1 MFGNVGDAKII
12 GANSKSGENRDPEK
26 DTPSTPN
33 SPSVEHRAGMGAAWI
48 ALEMIGVQAI
58 SLLVFSVVAHFVT
71 PREFGLVSLSFLLIY
86 SLRWL
91 LSENVV
97 LAIIRKSRP
106 TDLEY
111 TTAFWLTLIL
121 SVVAFI
127 AVEISSFFSGV
138 LFHAPD
144 IGPVLQS
151 MGVILIFMGLA
162 RTHEAWMT
170 RHFRFR
176 SLAARSLA
184 GATLGG
190 LAGVTCAILHMGVW
204 ALVVQQI
211 TISVSSLIFL
221 WFATPW
227 KPAAA
232 FCTRT
237 AREILKFLSTVSANS
252 AVSVLNDVSDT
263 LLVAMFYG
271 ATSVGLYSTAKR
283 LRLAMQLVASTPV
296 TGASLPALAEAQNDE
311 ARFHGL
317 ILQTTRVMLAV
328 TCPVFLGAAMVSHDL
343 FPLLFGPKWAAAA
356 DAFSILSV
364 TGLLALIVSFLGIV
378 LLIRNHQHWNL
389 YLSVTYTLLAL
400 PCFVLLKGLGE
411 RWMALPFL
419 IPYLVIAPVAL
430 AKALSVSGL
439 TTGKWFEAAA
449 APVVAALVMA
459 AIVFLVE
466 LAMTQITPQL
476 RILASIV
483 LGAASYVT
491 VIQIL
496 APDLLAILL
505 NYVGKNRKY
514 L

>member
-1 MFGNVGDAKII
+1 M
-12 GANSKSGENRDPEK
+12 
-26 DTPSTPN
+26 
-33 SPSVEHRAGMGAAWI
+33 
-48 ALEMIGVQAI
+48 
-58 SLLVFSVVAHFVT
+58 
-71 PREFGLVSLSFLLIY
+71 
-86 SLRWL
+86 
-91 LSENVV
+91 
-97 LAIIRKSRP
+97 
-106 TDLEY
+106 
-111 TTAFWLTLIL
+111 
-121 SVVAFI
+121 
-127 AVEISSFFSGV
+127 
-138 LFHAPD
+138 
-144 IGPVLQS
+144 
-151 MGVILIFMGLA
+151 
-162 RTHEAWMT
+162 
-170 RHFRFR
+170 
-176 SLAARSLA
+176 
-184 GATLGG
+184 
-190 LAGVTCAILHMGVW
+190 
-204 ALVVQQI
+204 
-211 TISVSSLIFL
+211 
-221 WFATPW
+221 
-227 KPAAA
+227 
-232 FCTRT
+232 
-237 AREILKFLSTVSANS
+237 
-252 AVSVLNDVSDT
+252 
-263 LLVAMFYG
+263 
-271 ATSVGLYSTAKR
+271 
-283 LRLAMQLVASTPV
+283 
-296 TGASLPALAEAQNDE
+296 
-311 ARFHGL
+311 
-317 ILQTTRVMLAV
+317 
-328 TCPVFLGAAMVSHDL
+328 
-343 FPLLFGPKWAAAA
+343 
-356 DAFSILSV
+356 